1 MSHKQPRSSAWTQG
15 QDKHAE
21 RVTTQIVSPCPVI
34 SLQEERVSFKGTA
47 QLELPANHQEAARS
61 PTVELQGKLDL
72 QPFSHRFYRITG
84 PGSQQRTRPTPPRLY
99 IAQVWKVG
107 GMCPRSFA
115 WFEAGLETKW
125 AKKVQLFKYTQSLLQ
140 AQLCVHLWTF
150 PRMSGSTAKSPQAE
164 HEGEVRLCRG
174 HLWAC
179 RSLHAAGIFLTLK
192 ILPNS
197 PLRVSASA
205 GERLMEEHQHSHRS
219 PHATSSSLTRRVWV
233 SGKNAACSSEAK
245 WPDVQWWSKQ
255 RCTRRRL
262 WKESRW
268 LHFVWR
274 DLGSMKQARLYRRP
288 SVRKG

>member
-21 RVTTQIVSPCPVI
+21 WVTTQIVSPCPVT
-34 SLQEERVSFKGTA
+34 SLQEERVGFKRTA

-125 AKKVQLFKYTQSLLQ
+125 AKKVQLFKFSQSLLQ

-150 PRMSGSTAKSPQAE
+150 PRMSGSTAKSLSQWKECGVQLRGKVTRRTVMIKTGSGP
-164 HEGEVRLCRG
+164 EV
-174 HLWAC
+174 HKEA
-179 RSLHAAGIFLTLK
+179 TLK
-192 ILPNS
+192 GV
-197 PLRVSASA
+197 PLIVLCVTRPRIDETGTTLQTSQRPQ
-205 GERLMEEHQHSHRS
+205 RLKQQN
-219 PHATSSSLTRRVWV
+219 V
-233 SGKNAACSSEAK
+233 NA
-245 WPDVQWWSKQ
+245 
-255 RCTRRRL
+255 L
-262 WKESRW
+262 II
-268 LHFVWR
+268 
-274 DLGSMKQARLYRRP
+274 
-288 SVRKG
+288 

>member
-21 RVTTQIVSPCPVI
+21 WVTTQIVSPCPVT
-34 SLQEERVSFKGTA
+34 SLQEERVSFKRTA

-84 PGSQQRTRPTPPRLY
+84 PGSQQHTRPTPPRLY

-125 AKKVQLFKYTQSLLQ
+125 AKKVQLFKFSQSLLQ

-150 PRMSGSTAKSPQAE
+150 PRMSGSTAKSLSQ
-164 HEGEVRLCRG
+164 
-174 HLWAC
+174 
-179 RSLHAAGIFLTLK
+179 
-192 ILPNS
+192 
-197 PLRVSASA
+197 
-205 GERLMEEHQHSHRS
+205 
-219 PHATSSSLTRRVWV
+219 
-233 SGKNAACSSEAK
+233 CSSEAK

-255 RCTRRRL
+255 EVVQRCTRRRL

-268 LHFVWR
+268 LYFVWR